1 MANLIYHDHRIVSSA
16 VYDDIGGN
24 WKLTAYVSWLEG
36 ASPTRR
42 LHFIRNTPERFSRV
56 EDAELAGMETAKD
69 WVDNHCVRHFPLTVL
84 N

>member
-1 MANLIYHDHRIVSSA
+1 MANLIYHDHTIVSSA
-16 VYDDIGGN
+16 VYDEITGK

-36 ASPTRR
+36 ASPTRL

-56 EDAELAGMETAKD
+56 EDAEMAGMETAKNWID
-69 WVDNHCVRHFPLTVL
+69 GHFTATPHPTAL